1 MFSKQKS
8 MAKRGKII
16 IFSAPSGAGKSTII
30 SALRERGIPFVFSV
44 SATSRPPR
52 GEEKEGEH
60 YYFLTPEEFEAKI
73 SAGEFLEYEE
83 VYKGRYYGTLRSEVD
98 RKVAAG
104 LNVVL
109 DIDVVGA
116 LNVKKI
122 YGDEAKTIFIMPP
135 SIEALKQRL
144 SARATDE
151 ADKIAERVAKAEWEI
166 GHADRFDAVV
176 VNDDLSTACNEAEK
190 IFTRFIA
197 S

>member
-1 MFSKQKS
+1 

-135 SIEALKQRL
+135 SIEALEQRL

-166 GHADRFDAVV
+166 GHAGGFDAVV
-176 VNDDLSTACNEAEK
+176 VNDDLSTACNEAEE

>member
-1 MFSKQKS
+1 
-8 MAKRGKII
+8 MAKRGKVI

-30 SALRERGIPFVFSV
+30 SAMRERGIPFVFSV

-52 GEEKEGEH
+52 GEEKDGEH
-60 YYFLTPEEFEAKI
+60 YYFLTPEEFEQKV

-122 YGDEAKTIFIMPP
+122 YGEEAKTIFIMPP
-135 SIEALKQRL
+135 SIKALEQRL
-144 SARATDE
+144 AARATDTPE
-151 ADKIAERVAKAEWEI
+151 TIAERVAKAEWEM
-166 GHADRFDAVV
+166 GHSSRFDAVII
-176 VNDDLSTACNEAEK
+176 NDDLATACSEAEK
-190 IFTRFIA
+190 ILTQFIG